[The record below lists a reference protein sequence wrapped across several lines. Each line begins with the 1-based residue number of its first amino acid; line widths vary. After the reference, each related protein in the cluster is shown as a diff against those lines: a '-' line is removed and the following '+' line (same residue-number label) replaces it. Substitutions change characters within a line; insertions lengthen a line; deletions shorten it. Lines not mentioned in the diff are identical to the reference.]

1 MICYT
6 FGLLTSLQHN
16 VDIYSASPVAA
27 NACPNVPSF
36 VHGVVTHPSPSTPST
51 TTLYNPPQGD
61 RLIHLFYVTTDWLSC
76 SDTLMWQYTEMSYIV
91 ILHCT
96 HTVWV
101 FVWQGSM
108 ISYTFGLLKQAVGHR
123 SVDAEK
129 RPSTSSPQP
138 WPIQANRSGSKFC
151 AFLCV
156 YQWLSVVITCFFFAL
171 FFVLVLTLYCHYS
184 SGYNDLSK
192 CRCSKDR
199 DSSDNCRFFSWEH
212 EMTCNRCRSKGHSVY
227 CCIKWVDSW
236 SKYRLVF
243 EALLKTLLS
252 LRRRSQGH
260 PFAQLRMT
268 ALSHMQHKCHALSQ
282 YAYQYCW

>member
-1 MICYT
+1 MRRR
-6 FGLLTSLQHN
+6 GHLPRLHN
-16 VDIYSASPVAA
+16 HGQSRQTVLEVSS
-27 NACPNVPSF
+27 
-36 VHGVVTHPSPSTPST
+36 VHS
-51 TTLYNPPQGD
+51 
-61 RLIHLFYVTTDWLSC
+61 
-76 SDTLMWQYTEMSYIV
+76 
-91 ILHCT
+91 
-96 HTVWV
+96 
-101 FVWQGSM
+101 
-108 ISYTFGLLKQAVGHR
+108 
-123 SVDAEK
+123 
-129 RPSTSSPQP
+129 
-138 WPIQANRSGSKFC
+138 
-151 AFLCV
+151 CV
-156 YQWLSVVITCFFFAL
+156 YINGCLSSSRVSFFAL